1 MGLQE
6 VAQREAG
13 QLMEAGGVG
22 GLEEACERQLQTTMH
37 PTYVA
42 ALNTH
47 HQSVFGIRD
56 VLGTVRIRGSVPL
69 FYR

>member
-13 QLMEAGGVG
+13 QLMEAGGLG
-22 GLEEACERQLQTTMH
+22 RLEQASERQLQATMH

-42 ALNTH
+42 ALNTR
-47 HQSVFGIRD
+47 HQVSARD
-56 VLGTVRIRGSVPL
+56 L
-69 FYR
+69 